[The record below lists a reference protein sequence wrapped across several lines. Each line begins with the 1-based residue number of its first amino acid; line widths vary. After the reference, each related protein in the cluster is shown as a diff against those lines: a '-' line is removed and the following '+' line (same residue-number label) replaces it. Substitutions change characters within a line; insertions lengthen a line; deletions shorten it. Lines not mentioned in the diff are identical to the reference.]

1 MKRSKVLIQLVLSAA
16 AVSIVS
22 GCALAPGMY
31 AGGVGEGYEVIARDS
46 RTGKSLRVPVFKMR
60 IQPPA
65 EVEQNFP
72 PQLAFDG
79 YRLGPGDVV
88 NVTVWDH
95 PELTIPAGEFR
106 SAEAAGQLIDSD
118 GTMYYPYCGR
128 FSAAGTTRA
137 ELRSRL
143 QSCLSRVIRDP
154 QVDVRVI
161 QFFSQRVSVGGA
173 VNQPGVISLRNT
185 PIHVSDA
192 IALAGGLNEM
202 ADTRH
207 VSLSRDDATYQI
219 DFKRYTESGDA
230 RLNPLLKAGDTLHIG
245 SSADR
250 RVNVLGEVRRPTTVG
265 LSDSVRT
272 LADAL
277 GAANGLTPES
287 SQPERILVMRSQ
299 GGRPAVHW
307 LDGDDPLQLLVAQ
320 SFELQP
326 GDVVYVDQT
335 GIIRWG
341 RVVSQLLPFFGI
353 VSSSATAANAGN

>member
-1 MKRSKVLIQLVLSAA
+1 MARSRGMAKLAA
-16 AVSIVS
+16 AALAVSVVS

-31 AGGVGEGYEVIARDS
+31 AGGVGEGYEVIARDA
-46 RTGKSLRVPVFKMR
+46 RTGKSLRVPVLRMR
-60 IQPPA
+60 MQPPQERE
-65 EVEQNFP
+65 EVFP

-118 GTMYYPYCGR
+118 GTLYYPYCGR
-128 FSAAGTTRA
+128 VSAAGLSRA
-137 ELRSRL
+137 ELRARL

-161 QFFSQRVSVGGA
+161 EFFSQRVSVGGA
-173 VNQPGVISLRNT
+173 VLQPGVIALRNT

-192 IALAGGLNEM
+192 IALAGGLDES
-202 ADTRH
+202 ADTRF
-207 VSLSRDDATYQI
+207 VRLSRDNKTYQI
-219 DFKRYTESGDA
+219 DFKRYTETGDT

-245 SSADR
+245 SSAER
-250 RVNVLGEVRRPTTVG
+250 RVNVLGEVRRPLSVG
-265 LSDSVRT
+265 LSDSIRT

-277 GAANGLTPES
+277 GAANGLSPES
-287 SQPERILVMRSQ
+287 SQPDRILVMRSQ
-299 GGRPAVHW
+299 GGRPTVHW